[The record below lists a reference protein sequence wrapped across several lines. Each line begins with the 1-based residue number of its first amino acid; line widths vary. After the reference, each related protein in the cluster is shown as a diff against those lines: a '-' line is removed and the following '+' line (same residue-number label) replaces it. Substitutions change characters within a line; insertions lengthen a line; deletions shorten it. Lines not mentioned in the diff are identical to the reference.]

1 MEYAPDGS
9 LRTLIEN
16 VKKCLAPKDYS
27 NTTKQILL
35 VGIARGM
42 KYLQDRAIVHRDLK
56 PENILL
62 DENNYPLI
70 IDFGLSKFFEV
81 GHSQSISGYA
91 GTPKYMAP
99 EVYKSKSGTKSDVYS
114 FATIMYE
121 ILTES
126 DPFEELG
133 PQSMES
139 FIYKIIKDKYRPKF
153 KKSIKKSFQRL
164 IEQCWSDDPN
174 ERPTFNEN
182 EKIKNEIENLKNHIS
197 DLNEKI
203 KALHIQ
209 STNNLPK
216 ENSILNKDDMTIYQY
231 NSLTLKEQ
239 ESLIPQIISYA
250 THNSAVLVFTK
261 INSLMTFL
269 SEKNH
274 LSEVKWLEILTDN
287 NKNQLLTSN
296 YENCS
301 IKLRSEA
308 TEGLFYN
315 GKLFS
320 NILINNLRQFDQIY
334 IEMKYPIDLFNRIY
348 EQVLSLRNMHFN
360 SNRSQL
366 KISILVSKSGENDK
380 NFKSDTNI
388 NSIIFD
394 TCVKSILPFS
404 FEGCSS
410 LEHVFLQLKILVN
423 LLLRAALH

>member
-1 MEYAPDGS
+1 M
-9 LRTLIEN
+9 
-16 VKKCLAPKDYS
+16 
-27 NTTKQILL
+27 
-35 VGIARGM
+35 
-42 KYLQDRAIVHRDLK
+42 
-56 PENILL
+56 
-62 DENNYPLI
+62 
-70 IDFGLSKFFEV
+70 
-81 GHSQSISGYA
+81 
-91 GTPKYMAP
+91 
-99 EVYKSKSGTKSDVYS
+99 
-114 FATIMYE
+114 
-121 ILTES
+121 
-126 DPFEELG
+126 
-133 PQSMES
+133 
-139 FIYKIIKDKYRPKF
+139 
-153 KKSIKKSFQRL
+153 
-164 IEQCWSDDPN
+164 
-174 ERPTFNEN
+174 
-182 EKIKNEIENLKNHIS
+182 KNHIS

-216 ENSILNKDDMTIYQY
+216 ENSFLNKDDMTIYQY

-250 THNSAVLVFTK
+250 THDSAVLVFTK

-274 LSEVKWLEILTDN
+274 PSEVKCLEILTDN
-287 NKNQLLTSN
+287 NKSQLLTSN

-320 NILINNLRQFDQIY
+320 NNLINNLRQFDQIY
-334 IEMKYPIDLFNRIY
+334 IEIKYPIDLFNRIY

-380 NFKSDTNI
+380 NFKGDTNI

-410 LEHVFLQLKILVN
+410 LEHVFLQLKLLVN